1 MATIAPARPFAS
13 HCPIRAAYTMKT
25 LQEPPFAAM
34 MASGVPFSLHEL
46 FDSGLH

>member
-1 MATIAPARPFAS
+1 
-13 HCPIRAAYTMKT
+13 MKAV
-25 LQEPPFAAM
+25 QEPPFAAM